1 MTSHR
6 TVLIR
11 YFGVNVII
19 PPLTGTDYFFCCKNT
34 FMLFLESKRLET
46 KLLALECQ
54 PPGHSYSKTHYRQ
67 LCGNLF
73 NTFFKLVKYHCIISC
88 ENSSLSAHVNAERR

>member
-19 PPLTGTDYFFCCKNT
+19 APLTGTDYFFCKNT

-54 PPGHSYSKTHYRQ
+54 PPGHSYSKHIIVNFVGIY
-67 LCGNLF
+67 LI
-73 NTFFKLVKYHCIISC
+73 HCS
-88 ENSSLSAHVNAERR
+88 N